1 MKATTKVIERLDA
14 FFHRRGFIHP
24 DVRELARNQAII
36 ALVAILCCAPFAAFS
51 AWAWSFAAGAT
62 LISLNFWSLARFG
75 QRVAGYESKKEA
87 VLVVLL
93 RFYLRLGLTGAALYA
108 LIVWA
113 GASATALL
121 AGLSILV
128 VNFLFWGISRMSLK
142 TRELPN

>member
-1 MKATTKVIERLDA
+1 MKVMGKMIERVDA
-14 FFHRRGFIHP
+14 FFHRRGFTHP
-24 DVRELARNQAII
+24 DVRELARNQAVIVLI
-36 ALVAILCCAPFAAFS
+36 ALLCCAPFAAFS
-51 AWAWSFAAGAT
+51 TWAWSFAAGAS

-87 VLVVLL
+87 VLVVLF
-93 RFYLRLGLTGAALYA
+93 RFYLRLGLTGLALYA

-128 VNFLFWGISRMSLK
+128 VNFLFWGISRMSPK